1 MVFAMLIWGASW
13 PSGKIVGE
21 YGNPNIIMVWRFI
34 FATISIAILMSFLK
48 IKLQRPESSLKYIII
63 AAFCLIA
70 YNYNYLKGTQIG
82 IASLGGVIVP
92 TLSPIITYLIAANI
106 FNKKIYKKD
115 FLGICLGVLGGLIL
129 IRIWEINILDLIS
142 SGNIYFILAALSWSI
157 ITICTQKSK
166 EDLHFL
172 NFSLWLYMLSFLFS
186 FIFAPWK
193 ELIKVM
199 DHDITFWVH
208 FLIISVGAIGF
219 GTTIF
224 FLATMRIGSEK
235 SSSFMYIVPTSAIGL
250 SIVLLGETLAFSTIL
265 GGALTISAVYLIN
278 QGK

>member
-1 MVFAMLIWGASW
+1 
-13 PSGKIVGE
+13 
-21 YGNPNIIMVWRFI
+21 
-34 FATISIAILMSFLK
+34 
-48 IKLQRPESSLKYIII
+48 
-63 AAFCLIA
+63 
-70 YNYNYLKGTQIG
+70 
-82 IASLGGVIVP
+82 
-92 TLSPIITYLIAANI
+92 
-106 FNKKIYKKD
+106 
-115 FLGICLGVLGGLIL
+115 
-129 IRIWEINILDLIS
+129 
-142 SGNIYFILAALSWSI
+142 
-157 ITICTQKSK
+157 
-166 EDLHFL
+166 
-172 NFSLWLYMLSFLFS
+172 MLSFLFS